1 MQEKSVRHYGMVK
14 VYIYNG
20 IIISRPS
27 PVTPYSYMGDPAERM
42 VGMLEA
48 NNKPEQILWQEYLA
62 TKSQDAREALILR
75 YAPLVKYVAGRIAIG
90 LPPNVDFDDL
100 VSFGVFGLIDALDK
114 YDPNRGIKFETY
126 AIARVRG
133 AILDGLRESDWVPRS
148 VRQKAK
154 ELERVCADLEH
165 RLGRSATDIEISQA
179 MGVTMEQF
187 QELLEEVSCTTLT
200 SLDELWMVHGIE
212 EESVR
217 VMDMVKD
224 AEVSD
229 PIKLVE
235 IEEIKSQLAEAISKL
250 PDRERL
256 VVALYYYE
264 GLTLKEIGEI
274 LDISESRVSQIHTK
288 AVFRLRGRLSR
299 WRRAMVSDQ

>member
-1 MQEKSVRHYGMVK
+1 ME
-14 VYIYNG
+14 
-20 IIISRPS
+20 
-27 PVTPYSYMGDPAERM
+27 DPAERM

-48 NNKPEQILWQEYLA
+48 NNKPEQELWQEYLA

-299 WRRAMVSDQ
+299 WRRAMVSGQ